1 MKKIAVLV
9 DFTRSGKPALLHAK
23 KIAEASGAEIIAVNI
38 SDKKESDATLQQQL
52 EEYAQ
57 SVLGHGIVCHSI
69 IAHGKLM
76 AGVPEIMQE
85 IKPDLI
91 VICTHGIHGMMQNLF
106 GATVLK
112 LVQSLPFPCLVVQEN
127 SFVRSPTEFRI
138 LLTAS
143 PFDSFYSKMRYCAQ
157 LASEI
162 KAEVIHYEMDKYLG
176 DTEEVIANHAGE
188 AAEYFAK
195 AGVPFN
201 AVTEDLKLMSLG
213 FAPQT
218 INYAAAHSIDMICV
232 TSGSHQDVM
241 AMGKADKE
249 KILTN
254 EAGVPVLCCPDI

>member
-9 DFTRSGKPALLHAK
+9 DFTRSGKPALQQAK
-23 KIAEASGAEIIAVNI
+23 RIAEASNAEIIAVNI
-38 SDKKESDATLQQQL
+38 SDNEISDASLQLKL

-57 SVLGHGIVCHSI
+57 SVLGQSIVCRSVI
-69 IAHGKLM
+69 GHGKLL
-76 AGVPEIMQE
+76 AGVPELMSE

-91 VICTHGIHGMMQNLF
+91 VICTHGIRGVMQNLF

-112 LVQSLPFPCLVVQEN
+112 LVQSLPYPCLVVQEN
-127 SFVRSPTEFRI
+127 SFVKSTPGFRI

-143 PFDSFYSKMRYCAQ
+143 PYDSFYTKMKYCAV
-157 LASEI
+157 LAAEI

-176 DTEEVIANHAGE
+176 DTEQAIADHASE

-195 AGVPFN
+195 AGVSFT
-201 AVTEDLKLMSLG
+201 AVNEELKLMSLG

-232 TSGSHQDVM
+232 TSDSHQDVM